1 MECCLS
7 HGLNIGLMKP
17 NNQHNKEYKWW
28 EAEKMLSPLMSI
40 VESVL
45 NNEGIPEEIFC
56 SSLKNIIEMLIIKSS
71 PCFQITLL
79 KLLKKLI
86 VDKDFDQLLQT
97 IIESKFVYIMLYI
110 VGNTLCPDIKAYCI
124 KIINFLS
131 NKELILYENYT
142 TKEISTYLSMVLW
155 NLSPKTTKRSKENA
169 DSLINSNLDQSCDSS
184 KKDSKILD
192 MPLIS
197 KTSKPKSISFYQT
210 KPFILPINTAESTSN
225 TQMISSFS
233 LKKTKKPS
241 FKLELNT
248 KEMNKEFDIG
258 GKKCDNIDKCDKID
272 EKEHCL
278 GNDDQEY
285 IEITHLATECVNYMR
300 KNLKKLSFQSL
311 IKTDYFNEKSKE
323 EPQNIDLEEIEW
335 DCEPLYNSIMEW
347 LLKRNPA
354 SLESDLLIDD
364 IDQIH
369 NPQIIELVLDFYKK
383 SPGCLKAKII
393 QDVYMLVK
401 WNNRN
406 IQIYLDDKEFI
417 AWLLDILLDQQTLLK
432 ENERSAYDAAVY
444 FFLIFLLFFFS

>member
-1 MECCLS
+1 
-7 HGLNIGLMKP
+7 MKP
-17 NNQHNKEYKWW
+17 KNQHIKEYKWW

-45 NNEGIPEEIFC
+45 SHEGIPEEIVC
-56 SSLKNIIEMLIIKSS
+56 SSLQNIIEMLIIKSS

-86 VDKDFDQLLQT
+86 VDNVSDQFVQT
-97 IIESKFVYIMLYI
+97 IIESKLVYIMLYI
-110 VGNTLCPDIKAYCI
+110 VGNTLCPDIKALCI
-124 KIINFLS
+124 KIINFLA
-131 NKELILYENYT
+131 KMKLILYENYT

-155 NLSPKTTKRSKENA
+155 NLTPKTAKR
-169 DSLINSNLDQSCDSS
+169 S
-184 KKDSKILD
+184 KKDSDSLISSNPDSSSKEESKILD
-192 MPLIS
+192 IPL
-197 KTSKPKSISFYQT
+197 TSSSKSISFDPP
-210 KPFILPINTAESTSN
+210 KPQILSTNTEKSTSK
-225 TQMISSFS
+225 TQMTSSLS

-248 KEMNKEFDIG
+248 EEINKEFDIG
-258 GKKCDNIDKCDKID
+258 GKKFHDIDKCDKIG
-272 EKEHCL
+272 EKEH
-278 GNDDQEY
+278 NIQEVT
-285 IEITHLATECVNYMR
+285 EIAHLATECVNYMR
-300 KNLKKLSFQSL
+300 KNSKKLSLQSL
-311 IKTDYFNEKSKE
+311 IKTDYFNEKSSE
-323 EPQNIDLEEIEW
+323 EPANIDLEEIEW

-347 LLKRNPA
+347 LLKRNPS

-369 NPQIIELVLDFYKK
+369 NPEILKLVFDFYKK

-406 IQIYLDDKEFI
+406 IQIYLEDKEFI

-444 FFLIFLLFFFS
+444 FSFQFCIF